1 MADPMNLSPANPG
14 LTPQIWDD
22 MFFAEF
28 IRENQFLPLMG
39 ADEAAVIQLKD
50 DLERRPG
57 DRGALSRLLVV

>member
-22 MFFAEF
+22 KFFAEY

-39 ADEAAVIQLKD
+39 ADESRRHPAK
-50 DLERRPG
+50 RRP
-57 DRGALSRLLVV
+57 